1 MTDRQK
7 TASGREVKRTGMNDK
22 KMSALE
28 KLKAAR
34 EGNLKR
40 TDQYEVS
47 LISKVL
53 ICDVDRS
60 KRSRGFSRTSTAKS
74 MSADRQVA
82 KMTISSLTTTGSATR
97 TTAAKS
103 GTTTTTIRRSKTRSV
118 GAKRAKNSLKTTRPS
133 TSSCST
139 LR

>member
-60 KRSRGFSRTSTAKS
+60 KRSRGFSRTSTAKN

-103 GTTTTTIRRSKTRSV
+103 GTTT
-118 GAKRAKNSLKTTRPS
+118 ATRPMAKQAQS
-133 TSSCST
+133 VRRPNSQ
-139 LR
+139 RMNRR

>member
-22 KMSALE
+22 KMTALE

-47 LISKVL
+47 PPAEVL
-53 ICDVDRS
+53 ICDANRS
-60 KRSRGFSRTSTAKS
+60 KRSREFSRTSMAKN

-82 KMTISSLTTTGSATR
+82 KMTISLLTTTGSATR
-97 TTAAKS
+97 TTVAKS
-103 GTTTTTIRRSKTRSV
+103 GTTT
-118 GAKRAKNSLKTTRPS
+118 ATRPMAKQAQS
-133 TSSCST
+133 ERRPNSQ
-139 LR
+139 RMNRR